1 MVLWLNSFGQYRFT
15 LKCEW
20 FVYRQVMIFL
30 YLDPDNLNTKLT
42 CKCNIF
48 LNLQNTLSDIWCTN
62 IRHEKCISKY
72 DRLLLLMDR
81 WIMSKFTAYIV
92 CTNVLIS
99 SGLLSDFLTFNKSE
113 QHFYFVEWNGK
124 HEKTL
129 QIPGYQYRARFS
141 TRCVWYLFNW
151 RG

>member
-48 LNLQNTLSDIWCTN
+48 LNLQNTLSNIWCTN

-99 SGLLSDFLTFNKSE
+99 SGLLSDFLTFLFCRMEWKAWKNSPNSWVPVQSPVFYKMCMILVQLKRLKSD
-113 QHFYFVEWNGK
+113 
-124 HEKTL
+124 
-129 QIPGYQYRARFS
+129 
-141 TRCVWYLFNW
+141 
-151 RG
+151 

>member
-48 LNLQNTLSDIWCTN
+48 LNLQNTLSNIWCTN

-99 SGLLSDFLTFNKSE
+99 SGLLSDFLTFLFCIMEWKAWKNSPNSWVPVQSPVFYKMCMILVQLKRLKSD
-113 QHFYFVEWNGK
+113 
-124 HEKTL
+124 
-129 QIPGYQYRARFS
+129 
-141 TRCVWYLFNW
+141 
-151 RG
+151 

>member
-99 SGLLSDFLTFNKSE
+99 SGLLSDFLTFLFCIMEWKAWKNSPNSWVPVQSPVFYKMCMILVQLKRLKSD
-113 QHFYFVEWNGK
+113 
-124 HEKTL
+124 
-129 QIPGYQYRARFS
+129 
-141 TRCVWYLFNW
+141 
-151 RG
+151 